1 LVKGKG
7 VTLKKYYRISELN
20 DTCGLSGADI
30 QYLSTDTEVS
40 FCLYCKSTDLLIG
53 GWVKGKFSC
62 FGQAKYAGLISMTHN
77 QQIKLFEESK
87 INIGSSTILQ
97 QSKISCYST
106 DYPFSV
112 ETPNTVI
119 EKWLAIPFDK
129 IPFKYMPFYFYP
141 QERTSMVKEF
151 ENMLK
156 DVTNRIETSTPY
168 EPKKPIKKE
177 LFHHTQSFTLNDIC
191 ITSDELKK
199 ANGYFSR
206 DILSGLE
213 GDEFKKVVQIGQ
225 KNPRPIDLLLK
236 KMLEQNSDEQANQIW
251 NKLSEDIMNEPR
263 LFDTDEILDEIDG
276 DTLYWFDTR
285 SELKQ
290 MKKKSFYNLIREL
303 KKV

>member
-1 LVKGKG
+1 MVKGKG

-20 DTCGLSGADI
+20 ETCGLSGADI
-30 QYLSTDTEVS
+30 QYLNTDTEVS
-40 FCLYCKSTDLLIG
+40 FCLYCKSTDLIIG

-87 INIGSSTILQ
+87 INIVSSTILQ

-119 EKWLAIPFDK
+119 EKWLATPFDK
-129 IPFKYMPFYFYP
+129 IPFEYMPFYFYP
-141 QERTSMVKEF
+141 QERTSMLKEI
-151 ENMLK
+151 ENMCK
-156 DVTNRIETSTPY
+156 GIASSRDTSTPY
-168 EPKKPIKKE
+168 EPPKPLKTE
-177 LFHHTQSFTLNDIC
+177 LFHHSQSFTLNDIC
-191 ITSDELKK
+191 ITQDELKK

-206 DILSGLE
+206 DILSSLQA
-213 GDEFKKVVQIGQ
+213 DEPKKVAVSNKSQ
-225 KNPRPIDLLLK
+225 RPIDHLLMT
-236 KMLEQNSDEQANQIW
+236 MLEQNPDEQANQIW

-276 DTLYWFDTR
+276 DTLYWFDSR
-285 SELKQ
+285 AELKQ

-303 KKV
+303 KKT